1 MELSIDID
9 TKALEQQLA
18 NLADRCGL
26 ELGPIIKAEAKYLVE
41 SAIKNNTPPPSR
53 QAGERTV
60 ANDLAK
66 VAIPLDYRSYEQKA
80 TGRGF
85 YKSLARYVRDKNVEK
100 LKALMRNPNFHLFKG
115 MDVVGSQEALHARH
129 YSRRRYGRVRQKPDA
144 VAFSADYKR
153 TLIETKRRVG
163 FMVSGWNKA
172 ADAVGARKKKF
183 ADRPYEGSVVNVEVN
198 FGRNPFFLAINRNIR
213 IPQFQK
219 LMNRVIAHR
228 LKITTQKVE
237 RAQKKLAINLGFTR
251 LEKGSY

>member
-1 MELSIDID
+1 MELSINIE
-9 TKALEQQLA
+9 TEKLEQQLA

-41 SAIKNNTPPPSR
+41 SAIRNNTPPPTKK
-53 QAGERTV
+53 AGDQTV
-60 ANDLAK
+60 TNDLAK
-66 VAIPLDYRSYEQKA
+66 VATSLDYRSYEQKA
-80 TGRGF
+80 TSKGF
-85 YKSLARYVRDKNVEK
+85 YKSLARYIRDKNVEK
-100 LKALMRNPNFHLFKG
+100 LKALMRNPNFNLFKG
-115 MDVVGSQEALHARH
+115 MDVVGSQEELHARH
-129 YSRRRYGRVRQKPDA
+129 YQRRRFGRVNQKPDA

-153 TLIETKRRVG
+153 NLIATKKRVG

-213 IPQFQK
+213 IPEFQK

-228 LKITTQKVE
+228 LKIATNKVE
-237 RAQKKLAINLGFTR
+237 RAEKKLAINLGFTR